1 MFQPIYKHSCGS
13 MRVPLSKF
21 ESNIGPRGLRVMI
34 GHPKKKHK
42 DSQTKNDFID

>member
-1 MFQPIYKHSCGS
+1 

-42 DSQTKNDFID
+42 DSQTKNDFIDERSLTLSHSLT